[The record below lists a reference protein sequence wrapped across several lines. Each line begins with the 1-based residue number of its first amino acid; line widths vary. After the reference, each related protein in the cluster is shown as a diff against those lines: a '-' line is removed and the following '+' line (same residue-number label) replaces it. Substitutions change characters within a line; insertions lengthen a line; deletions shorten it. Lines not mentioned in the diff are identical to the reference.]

1 MSVFQQNL
9 GMLTVEYKDV
19 TPPSD
24 GSHLVD
30 LNSNDCLF
38 FFFFLI
44 NSNDCLLIRSV
55 RPIFKF
61 FFGTVHKLLL
71 FYK

>member
-1 MSVFQQNL
+1 VIGLHMSVFQQNL

-38 FFFFLI
+38 FF
-44 NSNDCLLIRSV
+44 
-55 RPIFKF
+55 
-61 FFGTVHKLLL
+61 
-71 FYK
+71 